1 MKNNLLQV
9 KNFNMAF
16 GENIL
21 FTNFEY
27 DFTPGIYVLSG
38 PSGVGKST
46 LMRIIAGLEKR
57 YTGDIVLNG
66 EKLTTTSP
74 LVHMMHQHYTSFPW
88 LNLLKNT
95 LMVYKGH
102 KIKPTDSDV
111 EEAKAILGKL
121 GLSEHLDKL
130 PSQISG
136 GQDQRLSLASALI
149 NKWSPVIMYDEPTSA
164 LDNVNDELVVELIKE
179 HQKKYGTIEIIITH
193 EEHVVKG
200 LNATVLELTPE
211 FRLRSGEGTVSAEE
225 PEKLNWFEQLFANIK
240 KNIAEKKAKAAEKEE
255 SKITPEV
262 KEEVLLSDDEQPMFI
277 EIDDEVDNEPIVL
290 ELNDSD
296 TNCNEVKVEQPS
308 ENVEEHTDSTVFE
321 TVVETPATVKQE

>member
-1 MKNNLLQV
+1 MKSNLLQV

-27 DFTPGIYVLSG
+27 DFKPGIYVLSG

-57 YTGDIVLNG
+57 YTGDIILNG
-66 EKLTTTSP
+66 EKLTNTSP
-74 LVHMMHQHYTSFPW
+74 MVHMMHQHYTSFPW
-88 LNLLKNT
+88 LNILKNT

-102 KIKPTDSDV
+102 KIVPTDADI
-111 EEAKAILGKL
+111 EEAKAILKKL

-164 LDNVNDELVVELIKE
+164 LDNINDELVVELIKA
-179 HQKKYGTIEIIITH
+179 HQKKYGTIEIVITH
-193 EEHVVKG
+193 EDHVVKG
-200 LNATVLELTPE
+200 LGATVLELTPE
-211 FRLRSGEGTVSAEE
+211 FRLRAGEAQVSEE
-225 PEKLNWFEQLFANIK
+225 ESEKATWFEKIK
-240 KNIAEKKAKAAEKEE
+240 KYFDEKKIKSVKKEKQKVKVSLEE
-255 SKITPEV
+255 QPITLEF
-262 KEEVLLSDDEQPMFI
+262 DDEI
-277 EIDDEVDNEPIVL
+277 TEEPIVL
-290 ELNDSD
+290 ELNIPD
-296 TNCNEVKVEQPS
+296 TTNGNQSSNENAIDVSGKNE
-308 ENVEEHTDSTVFE
+308 
-321 TVVETPATVKQE
+321 

>member
-1 MKNNLLQV
+1 MKENLLQV

-27 DFTPGIYVLSG
+27 DFKPGIYVLSG

-57 YTGDIVLNG
+57 YKGDIILNG
-66 EKLTTTSP
+66 QKLNGTTP

-102 KIKPTDSDV
+102 KIKPTDADV
-111 EEAKAILGKL
+111 EEAKAILRTL

-211 FRLRSGEGTVSAEE
+211 FRLRPDNGTVSVEE
-225 PEKLNWFEQLFANIK
+225 PEKVNWFNRFCEKIEKYFA
-240 KNIAEKKAKAAEKEE
+240 AKKAKTVESEE
-255 SKITPEV
+255 QKDASEIL
-262 KEEVLLSDDEQPMFI
+262 EEEILSDDDQPAFI
-277 EIDDEVDNEPIVL
+277 EIDDEVDDEPIVL

-296 TNCNEVKVEQPS
+296 TNCNEVMTKEDTETAV
-308 ENVEEHTDSTVFE
+308 TE
-321 TVVETPATVKQE
+321 TVVETAETVK